1 MRPREEEA
9 DKEARRLMEL
19 LSRLV
24 KMSSRSLRSMEDD
37 LGMGS
42 SVMSKILNGVIRP
55 QLSYVILIAGALGL
69 SPADFFQLA
78 YPRKT
83 AVHPLVQ
90 KYQEAT
96 GQAVDE
102 ELPAADLKEQVRE
115 VLLELLGELRR
126 DKP

>member
-1 MRPREEEA
+1 MRPQEEA
-9 DKEARRLMEL
+9 ADQEARRLIDL

-24 KMSSRSLRSMEDD
+24 KMSGRSLRSMEDD

-78 YPRKT
+78 YPKKT
-83 AVHPLVQ
+83 AGNPLVR
-90 KYQEAT
+90 KYREAT
-96 GQAVDE
+96 GEVEEEEQA
-102 ELPAADLKEQVRE
+102 PAELKEQVRE
-115 VLLELLGELRR
+115 VLLDLFAELRR